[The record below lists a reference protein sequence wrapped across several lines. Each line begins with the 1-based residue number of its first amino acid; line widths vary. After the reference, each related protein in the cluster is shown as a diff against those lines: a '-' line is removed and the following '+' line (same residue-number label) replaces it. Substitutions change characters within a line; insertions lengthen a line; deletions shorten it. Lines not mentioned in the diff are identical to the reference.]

1 VKTLWTFLN
10 SWLNRLYK
18 TLAVLLVLFAV
29 LLTSARVFLP
39 YADTFTTDLEDYINE
54 IYQGEVEIGHLSAA
68 WKQFGPTLIIKDVIL
83 SDSAAFFV
91 EIDEIDIGIDF
102 WGSIKAQKL
111 KTNNLTLIGGEV
123 TINRT
128 LFKSSESIESETET
142 DIDALSELLLQQVN
156 RFSVMGSK
164 ITFKHP
170 TREHVVIINK
180 LAWHNEDN
188 VHRGIGKVE
197 IAGVSTNSAKLV
209 VELTGE
215 NRKDLQGQVYLEGS
229 NINLSAWLEHYFAE
243 KSEQFNS
250 TINFQSWLEIDQG
263 IATEMHVS
271 LGENVF
277 SWNSDE
283 QQHYLKIPAGDIS
296 VYRQDNDYGFNM
308 QSSNFNV
315 SFNDAPWASLQFQ
328 GSAKD
333 GEFIT
338 NISGVSLD
346 NLWQLFP
353 VISDNFPALA
363 KYSGLQISGAVNN
376 IQMRKTANVVQVKL
390 LLDNLGWQGSNGI
403 PGIEH
408 VSGELLFDT
417 DKIQLDID
425 AHDSALD
432 FADVFSRPI
441 PFNQLTART
450 ELNWGNAGWKLA
462 VSDIQLVSDE
472 LSASAD
478 VQFLQENQQSG
489 SLSLFAYIHQG
500 DVSKAQYY
508 LPLPVM
514 SKSLVDYLT
523 GAIFHG
529 DITQAAVLVNGPVST
544 FPFLDNSGIFIVDA
558 DIERAKYRFVET
570 WPAIEQ
576 AQLNLNFTNDSMLI
590 TAYDGDLMGTAT
602 KDVVVG
608 IESLSGDS
616 ILTVRVPVATQAE
629 AVHKLMLASPMAGSV
644 GATLDV
650 IGAQGPITG
659 TFALDVP
666 LADTD
671 NTVARGLIN
680 LNGNQIKLSAPA
692 MDFSK
697 VNGQLSFS
705 NEVISTENLT
715 LDWRGMPMALNVDG
729 YTEGDFYQLNIEL
742 LANWQQAA
750 YRPQIPQPLHS
761 YFNGVL
767 DWQGRLALAIPQDG
781 EFSYQL
787 DISSTLEQADLALPA
802 PYLKP
807 HGEQQNLTAIVK
819 GGSLKSTIKAQFG
832 DKLSFYGDLDHQKVT
847 FERAQLTLGD
857 EKMLL
862 PMKGFHITTGLDSIV
877 YQQWHELIFD
887 IVDSLPDSIGN
898 NEDTAGAAL
907 LQVPKRIRGD
917 VNEVDFF
924 GQMITDVDFNLL
936 NQQQWWLLQL
946 NGEQV
951 RSRIKFYHD
960 FAEQGI
966 EIDADYI
973 HFTNTEQTTDGA
985 NTSKTEQSSVAESSD
1000 LAVISPAEIP
1010 QIRFSCDSCRYKQL
1024 DLGKVK
1030 FDLENTSNELLS
1042 LKSFTA
1048 KRKGNKIGLSGSW
1061 KKDNTVDITSLSGS
1075 LSTKDIEK
1083 EIAAFGIASGIK
1095 DSGMKSSFNF
1105 NWQGGPHQFNFSTLN
1120 GKFKGKLDDGYLA
1133 DVSDQGARLLSL
1145 FSLQSLVRKL
1155 TLDFRDIFSKGMF
1168 YDDFKGTFNVANG
1181 IVYTDN
1187 LKMNG
1192 SAGNL
1197 TIKGNTNLTTN
1208 QLDYKLAFA
1217 PKVTSSL
1224 PVIAAW
1230 VVNPIIG
1237 VIILAGDQVIE
1248 KAEVFSVINFEL
1260 TGSTA
1265 EPKLKE
1271 VDRKSRNVN
1280 VGKSKPDQAQPE
1292 QKSEQKPEQKPETGS
1307 KTESTELIGEEK
1319 KGNNG

>member
-1 VKTLWTFLN
+1 MKTFWGYLN
-10 SWLNRLYK
+10 RWLNRLYK

-54 IYQGEVEIGHLSAA
+54 TYQGEVEIGHLSAA
-68 WKQFGPTLIIKDVIL
+68 WKRFGPTLIIKDVIL

-102 WGSIKAQKL
+102 WGSIKTQKL
-111 KTNNLTLIGGEV
+111 KSNNLTLIGGEV
-123 TINRT
+123 TIDRT
-128 LFKSSESIESETET
+128 LFKSSASIESETET

-156 RFSVMGSK
+156 RFSVVGSK
-164 ITFKHP
+164 IIFKHP
-170 TREHVVIINK
+170 TREHVAIINK

-188 VHRGIGKVE
+188 IHKGIGKVE

-215 NRKDLQGQVYLEGS
+215 NRKDLQGQVYLEGR
-229 NINLSAWLEHYFAE
+229 NINLSAWLERYFAE

-263 IATEMHVS
+263 IATEMHLS

-277 SWNSDE
+277 SWDSNE
-283 QQHYLKIPAGDIS
+283 QQHFLKIPAGDIS
-296 VYRQDNDYGFNM
+296 LYRQQNGQDFIM
-308 QSSNFNV
+308 QSSNIPI
-315 SFNDAPWASLQFQ
+315 SFNDTPWANLQVQ
-328 GSAKD
+328 GTANA
-333 GEFIT
+333 GEVVT

-353 VISDNFPALA
+353 VISDNFPALD
-363 KYSGLQISGAVNN
+363 KYSDLQISGAVNN
-376 IQMRKTANVVQVKL
+376 IQMRKTAKDVQVKL
-390 LLDNLGWQGSNGI
+390 LLDDLGWQASNGI

-408 VSGELLFDT
+408 VSGELLFNK

-432 FADVFSRPI
+432 FADGFSRPI

-450 ELNWGNAGWKLA
+450 ELNWGEAGWKLA
-462 VSDIQLVSDE
+462 VSDIQLLSDE
-472 LSASAD
+472 LSISAD
-478 VQFLQENQQSG
+478 VQFSQQEQQG
-489 SLSLFAYIHQG
+489 GVLSLFAYVHDG
-500 DVSKAQYY
+500 DASKVQYY

-514 SKSLVDYLT
+514 SESLVDYLT

-529 DITQAAVLVNGPVST
+529 DVKQAAVVFNGPVAT
-544 FPFLDNSGIFIVDA
+544 FPFLDSSGIFMVDA
-558 DIERAKYRFVET
+558 DITQAKYRFVDT

-602 KDVVVG
+602 QGVVVG

-616 ILTVRVPVATQAE
+616 ILTVRAPVATQAE
-629 AVHKLMLASPMAGSV
+629 AIHQLMLASPMAGSV

-650 IGAQGPITG
+650 LGPQGFISG

-666 LADTD
+666 LSDTD

-680 LNGNQIKLSAPA
+680 LNDNLIKLSAPE
-692 MDFSK
+692 MEFSK
-697 VNGQLSFS
+697 VAGQLSFT

-715 LDWRGMPMALNVDG
+715 LDWRGMPMALNV
-729 YTEGDFYQLNIEL
+729 EGQVEDDYYQLNIEL

-761 YFNGVL
+761 YLNGVV

-787 DISSTLEQADLALPA
+787 DIASSLEQAELALPD
-802 PYLKP
+802 PYMKAY
-807 HGEQQNLTAIVK
+807 GDKQNLSANVK
-819 GGSLKSTIKAQFG
+819 GGSSKSTIKAKLG
-832 DKLSFYGDLDHQKVT
+832 DMLSFYGDLDHQKVT

-887 IVDSLPDSIGN
+887 IVDSLPDSTGDSEGN
-898 NEDTAGAAL
+898 NEDTAGVAL
-907 LQVPKRIRGD
+907 LQVPERIRGD
-917 VNEVDFF
+917 VNEIDFF
-924 GQMITDVDFNLL
+924 GQTITDVDFNLL
-936 NQQQWWLLQL
+936 NQDQWWLLQL

-960 FAEQGI
+960 FVEQGL

-973 HFTNTEQTTDGA
+973 NFTNTEQTTDGA
-985 NTSKTEQSSVAESSD
+985 NTSDNEQSSVAASSD
-1000 LAVISPAEIP
+1000 TAVIGPAEIP
-1010 QIRFSCDSCRYKQL
+1010 RIRFSCDSCRYQQL

-1048 KRKGNKIGLSGSW
+1048 RRKGSEVDLSGSW
-1061 KKDNTVDITSLSGS
+1061 KKDSTVDITSLSGS
-1075 LSTKDIEK
+1075 LNTKDIEA
-1083 EIAAFGIASGIK
+1083 EIAAFGIESGIK

-1105 NWQGGPHQFNFSTLN
+1105 NWQGGPQQFNLSTLN

-1192 SAGNL
+1192 AAGNL
-1197 TIKGNTNLTTN
+1197 TIKGNTDLTTN
-1208 QLDYKLAFA
+1208 QLDYKMAFA

-1265 EPKLKE
+1265 EPNLKE

-1292 QKSEQKPEQKPETGS
+1292 QKPEPELKPETGPKS
-1307 KTESTELIGEEK
+1307 ESTE
-1319 KGNNG
+1319 